1 MKTMLFVVF
10 GLVLCAFLL
19 VGFLAC
25 QRASAYNCKNGVFP
39 QHKAD
44 WIKKELTEKLKLTD
58 TQVAEIDR
66 IIETVK
72 AKHAEMHT
80 MPQDLRSDFFNEL
93 RKDQL
98 SAEEIRQLFEYRRPA
113 FEQMLTVISEAI
125 ADFHAVLTPE
135 QREKL
140 IVELEAHQKHC
151 PWRRQG

>member
-25 QRASAYNCKNGVFP
+25 QRATAHNCKNGVFA

-44 WIKKELTEKLKLTD
+44 WIKKELTQKLELTD

-72 AKHAEMHT
+72 AKHAQMHT
-80 MPQDLRSDFFNEL
+80 MPQDLRNDFFNEL

-98 SAEEIRQLFEYRRPA
+98 SAEQVRQLFEHRRPA

-135 QREKL
+135 QREKF
-140 IVELEAHQKHC
+140 IAELKAHHKRC
-151 PWRRQG
+151 PWRKHG